1 VQGDPDYR
9 LTFDETI
16 YELAYVLSLKPE
28 ILSKIVKDAD
38 GVKEE
43 DSDVKTLE
51 E

>member
-28 ILSKIVKDAD
+28 ILSTIVRDAN
-38 GVKEE
+38 GTTKE
-43 DSDVKTLE
+43 D
-51 E
+51 